1 MPFDFA
7 SAKAN
12 LRRVVH
18 DTLGV
23 DSFYADNA
31 LSPVYPIR
39 ARHHVQKM
47 DRYGDIVETGYA
59 DVVEQIE
66 RIVLIPGDTP
76 TVEFKTNGTVTLS
89 TLPGVEF
96 ILRLKEPSI
105 NAGEHIWQV
114 VRS

>member
-7 SAKAN
+7 SAKAS
-12 LRRVVH
+12 LRRVVQ

-23 DSFYADNA
+23 DASYSDNA
-31 LSPVYPIR
+31 LSPVHPIR

-59 DVVEQIE
+59 EVVEQIE

-76 TVEFKTNGTVTLS
+76 TVEFKTNGLVTLS

-96 ILRLKEPSI
+96 ILRLKEPTI
-105 NAGEHIWQV
+105 NAGEHVWQV
-114 VRS
+114 ARA

>member
-12 LRRVVH
+12 LRRVVQ

-23 DSFYADNA
+23 DAYYKDAS
-31 LSPVYPIR
+31 LSVPTPVR
-39 ARHHVQKM
+39 VRHHLQKT

-59 DVVEQIE
+59 EVVENIE
-66 RIVLIPGDTP
+66 RIVLIESPYVDFTA
-76 TVEFKTNGTVTLS
+76 NAIVTLS

-96 ILRLKEPSI
+96 ILRLKEPTI
-105 NAGEHIWQV
+105 NAGEQVWQV
-114 VRS
+114 VRA